1 MINAYIYICFYFL
14 CIFLKKYRLEIQQL
28 ILIVTC
34 VILTFLI
41 GFRDGWPDQIAY
53 QMAFDLVPYP
63 WDFTWDTEPFAYVEK
78 GYFFLASL
86 VKAIYDG
93 PVFYCIAMGAI
104 SMYLL
109 YKILDKYSIFP
120 LLGLCVYIARFLLSR
135 DFTQMRSSL
144 AILLIMLGTKYIYE
158 KKPIKYFLLVFLA
171 YQFHMMALIA
181 VPMYFFYRLN
191 LTNKKIIIGLILS
204 LAFSQ
209 TLAGFISGTVD
220 NYSQDLNYETY
231 TEGGYVDKA
240 LGLRNL
246 MIYFQ
251 MGVLLLF
258 TFGEDKLKHLS
269 KYYYVFRSGYFYS
282 TLILIFFCNY
292 TALSGRTST
301 MFATYEMFILPMLA
315 YSFSKGFRPVYYLG
329 LGVVLLYFFYSKY
342 MAAITMMA
350 GGVL

>member
-1 MINAYIYICFYFL
+1 MFYILLFLFFYVICL
-14 CIFLKKYRLEIQQL
+14 AVKDQKESTQR
-28 ILIVTC
+28 
-34 VILTFLI
+34 TFLQVACIVLTLFI
-41 GFRDGWPDQIAY
+41 GLRKFWPDQRVYEIAFE
-53 QMAFDLVPYP
+53 MAPMP
-63 WDFTWDTEPFAYVEK
+63 WDFTWDIQPYGYGEK
-78 GYFFLASL
+78 GYLFLASL
-86 VKAIYDG
+86 VKVVYDE
-93 PVFYCIAMGAI
+93 PVFYCLAMGAI

-109 YKILDKYSIFP
+109 YKTLNKYCIIP
-120 LLGLCVYIARFLLSR
+120 LIGLCDYIGRFLLNR

-144 AILLIMLGTKYIYE
+144 TILLIMFGTKYIYE

-171 YQFHMMALIA
+171 YQFHTMALIA

-204 LAFSQ
+204 LALSQ

-231 TEGGYVDKA
+231 TEGGYVDQA
-240 LGLRNL
+240 LGLKNP

-251 MGVLLLF
+251 MAILLLF
-258 TFGEDKLKHLS
+258 TFGEDKLKRLS

-282 TLILIFFCNY
+282 TLILIFFCDY

-315 YSFSKGFRPVYYLG
+315 YSFSKGFRPVYYIG
-329 LGVVLLYFFYSKY
+329 VGVVLLYFFYSKY
-342 MAAITMMA
+342 MSAITMMA
-350 GGVL
+350 GG